1 MRISG
6 STALVTGAT
15 GGLGEAIC
23 RALADRGARIVMSG
37 RRADVLEPLSRE
49 LGAHPVICDLAER
62 DDLQSLLAEAG
73 EVDILVANAG
83 VPADGAIDEYTPEQI
98 DRALQVNLCAPILAA
113 HALMPGMVE
122 RGSGHMVFMSSLSG
136 KVATSGSALYSAT
149 KFGLRGFAS
158 ALRQDLWDTGVGVS
172 AVFPGPIRE
181 AGMFAQAGVEMPAIA
196 GTRSPDQVGRA
207 VVRAIER
214 NRGEIDVAS
223 PPLRWASALAGV
235 APSAIA
241 SLNRRLGATR
251 IAEQLARSEAH
262 RSAR

>member
-6 STALVTGAT
+6 RSALVTGAT
-15 GGLGEAIC
+15 GGLGKAIC
-23 RALADRGARIVMSG
+23 RELAHRGARIIMSG
-37 RRADVLEPLSRE
+37 RRAEVLEPLARE
-49 LGAHPVICDLAER
+49 LGARPVVCDLADR
-62 DDLQSLLAEAG
+62 DELWSLLSDVG

-83 VPADGAIDEYTPEQI
+83 VPADGLVDEYTPDQI
-98 DRALQVNLCAPILAA
+98 DRALQVNLRAPILTA

-136 KVATSGSALYSAT
+136 KAATPGSALYSAT

-172 AVFPGPIRE
+172 AIFPGPIRE
-181 AGMFAQAGVEMPAIA
+181 AGMFAQARVEMPAFA
-196 GTRSPDQVGRA
+196 ATRRPRQVGLA

-223 PPLRWASALAGV
+223 PPLRWACAVAGV

-241 SLNRRLGATR
+241 GLNRRLGAAR